1 MDDINVLF
9 DFNMFSFIVTV
20 TVIDGIN
27 TLNKTNCVSTKE
39 VNFNM
44 CIYLQ
49 SVNRRG
55 TFSGKEPKYVPRR
68 GLQGP

>member
-39 VNFNM
+39 VNLNM
-44 CIYLQ
+44 CIFRAAKRKNIY
-49 SVNRRG
+49 
-55 TFSGKEPKYVPRR
+55 TSGFFLGYKK
-68 GLQGP
+68 